1 MDLFGDAL
9 SAANEGWDF
18 AGSMDWTMGG
28 GEWMDWGDGVLD
40 FSTEEWGIDIAEGM
54 DSDIF
59 DFGDD
64 PYLGYDPE
72 LFTDVGPGSAAEM
85 GFDPMTDFAEGGFMD
100 ALSHLSGEALSVG
113 KSVAGQL
120 GKNLVS
126 SGEKSVAGAAK
137 DVATKAVTKA
147 GTDLAK
153 RAISQA
159 TSPGGKQTGAG
170 TQKPSTGLGGLGE
183 SFKLP
188 LSTKLGGYQAAA
200 PTAKFPP
207 KPGQASRAGVEA
219 AKIQGRGQLDQT
231 RRWLQQV
238 AMSDTYS
245 TSYTPSLSK
254 RYSLGAT

>member
-1 MDLFGDAL
+1 M
-9 SAANEGWDF
+9 EWDF
-18 AGSMDWTMGG
+18 
-28 GEWMDWGDGVLD
+28 GEAMEWDLLGDLGADAWDMSEFTFDPGDFGDGVLD
-40 FSTEEWGIDIAEGM
+40 FDPGEWGVEDIGM
-54 DSDIF
+54 DSDVF
-59 DFGDD
+59 DFSFD
-64 PYLGYDPE
+64 
-72 LFTDVGPGSAAEM
+72 DVGSGSWEEM
-85 GFDPMTDFAEGGFMD
+85 SFDPVSDFAADKGSFLDGISVKDALGGFM
-100 ALSHLSGEALSVG
+100 SSGVSGAVNTVKSLAGSSG
-113 KSVAGQL
+113 AKSVA
-120 GKNLVS
+120 NTAS
-126 SGEKSVAGAAK
+126 NVAKQVG
-137 DVATKAVTKA
+137 TKAA
-147 GTDLAK
+147 SNLAK
-153 RAISQA
+153 QAISKA

-254 RYSLGAT
+254 RYNLA